1 MNLRV
6 LHIVPS
12 FTGGG
17 AEHQLVQQSLGL
29 VSRGADV
36 HIAYLRGGPNLRAVQ
51 QSGITLHPL
60 PVLGNYDPSVIASL
74 FRIFYKIKPTVV
86 QTWLL
91 HADVF
96 GGIAARLFG
105 IPWILSER
113 SSGLMYE
120 NGYKFALRRHLGLR
134 ADAVVANSEVG
145 LNYWRSAG
153 YKGLGFIVRNIIR
166 GSVINLNETV
176 GGDTGR
182 PMIIAVGRFSSE
194 KNWPK
199 LLTALESV
207 MQRAPEVR
215 GALVGDGP
223 LRGMIESDIAES
235 SVLKGR
241 IDLPGHVDDVAE
253 RLHRATVFVSLSSF
267 EGSPNAVLEATVAG
281 CPLVLSDIPAHREL
295 LSEDE
300 ACFVSLSDE
309 GNIADAIIDV
319 LKNTSYHRQRTNH
332 ARSRLIEF
340 SEDNVIEACID
351 IYRRVAEKRSKCAS
365 L

>member
-12 FTGGG
+12 FAGGG
-17 AEHQLVQQSLGL
+17 AEYQLVQQSLGL
-29 VSRGADV
+29 ISRGGDV

-51 QSGITLHPL
+51 QSGINLHSL
-60 PVLGNYDPSVIASL
+60 SVLGNYDPIVIISL
-74 FRIFYKIKPTVV
+74 LRLFYKIKPTIV

-96 GGIAARLFG
+96 GGLAARLFG

-113 SSGLMYE
+113 SSGVMYE
-120 NGYKFALRRHLGLR
+120 NGFKFAIRRYLGLR
-134 ADAVVANSEVG
+134 ADAVMANSEAG
-145 LNYWRSAG
+145 LNYWDNAG
-153 YKGLGFIVRNIIR
+153 YKGLGIVVRNIIR
-166 GSVINLNETV
+166 RSLVDSNEIVV
-176 GGDTGR
+176 GVRGQ
-182 PMIIAVGRFSSE
+182 PMITAVGRFSSE

-199 LLTALESV
+199 LITALETV

-215 GALVGDGP
+215 ASLVGDGP
-223 LRGMIESDIAES
+223 MRVAIESRIAATP
-235 SVLKGR
+235 VLKGR
-241 IDLPGHVDDVAE
+241 IDLPGHVDDVSE
-253 RLHRATVFVSLSSF
+253 HLHRATVFVSLSSF
-267 EGSPNAVLEATVAG
+267 EGSPNAVLEAMAVG

-300 ACFVSLSDE
+300 ACFVSLSDD
-309 GNIADAIIDV
+309 GNIANAIIGA
-319 LKNTSYHRQRTNH
+319 LNNEIYHRRRANH

-340 SEDNVIEACID
+340 SEDNVMKDCIA
-351 IYRRVAEKRSKCAS
+351 IYRSVAEMKSKCAS